1 MTFDSDSDDEFYNG
15 CLASQEYDN
24 NTFCVNKILGHRGPL
39 QPGDES
45 YHGSRYNVKVLW
57 SNPDKRDETEEPLSE
72 MVKQIPSVMAEYAI
86 KNKLTNE
93 NGWRMPKLQ
102 SFIKLHLRQ
111 METEHTTNQM
121 IVEEGVQEID
131 DSCVD
136 SNKARTSNKKRNH
149 TKRMPPQT
157 KKKPKTRGEVSR
169 KKINKL
175 PNQRKKNR
183 K

>member
-1 MTFDSDSDDEFYNG
+1 
-15 CLASQEYDN
+15 
-24 NTFCVNKILGHRGPL
+24 
-39 QPGDES
+39 
-45 YHGSRYNVKVLW
+45 
-57 SNPDKRDETEEPLSE
+57 
-72 MVKQIPSVMAEYAI
+72 MVKQITHLMAEYAI

-93 NGWRMPKLQ
+93 NGRRMPKLQ

-136 SNKARTSNKKRNH
+136 LNKARTSNKKRNH
-149 TKRMPPQT
+149 TKRMSPRT
-157 KKKPKTRGEVSR
+157 KKTTTKTRGEVSQ
-169 KKINKL
+169 KKINNL
-175 PNQRKKNR
+175 PIQRKKNR

>member
-1 MTFDSDSDDEFYNG
+1 M
-15 CLASQEYDN
+15 L
-24 NTFCVNKILGHRGPL
+24 
-39 QPGDES
+39 
-45 YHGSRYNVKVLW
+45 
-57 SNPDKRDETEEPLSE
+57 
-72 MVKQIPSVMAEYAI
+72 KQIPSVMAEYAI

-131 DSCVD
+131 DSCFD

-149 TKRMPPQT
+149 TKRMSPRT
-157 KKKPKTRGEVSR
+157 KKKKED
-169 KKINKL
+169 
-175 PNQRKKNR
+175 
-183 K
+183 